1 MPHGAH
7 LVVVTGLKSE
17 AEILRGLGLACI
29 SVGGKA
35 RSAPGKIESAIAQ
48 GATGL
53 VSFGIA
59 GALHPDLRTGDVVV
73 AQTVVDEAG
82 AGTPAHF
89 EWVRAIAQ
97 STQSVTPPTDVGLR
111 RRPLSRGPSE
121 GQARAEEWIPA
132 QGRDDGGRRTVVG
145 AILGLDN
152 LVSSPQDKAAAF
164 ARSEAWAI
172 DMESHHVARAAAAHG
187 LPFIAVRAI
196 SDQANETLPARLADF
211 VDGDGRTKMNAV
223 LAALIFGRVKLGELI
238 ATGRT
243 SRRAHQ
249 ALFGCRGAVAGL
261 R

>member
-1 MPHGAH
+1 L
-7 LVVVTGLKSE
+7 LVVVTGLRSE
-17 AEILRGLGLACI
+17 AKILRGLGVACI

-35 RSAPGKIESAIAQ
+35 RSAPGKIESAVTQ

-73 AQTVVDEAG
+73 AQTVVDETG
-82 AGTPAHF
+82 ANAPAHS
-89 EWVRAIAQ
+89 EWVRTIAQ
-97 STQSVTPPTDVGLR
+97 S
-111 RRPLSRGPSE
+111 
-121 GQARAEEWIPA
+121 A
-132 QGRDDGGRRTVVG
+132 QGRDGEGRRTVIG
-145 AILGLDN
+145 AILGLDS

-172 DMESHHVARAAAAHG
+172 DMESHHVARAAATHN
-187 LPFIAVRAI
+187 LPFVAIRAI
-196 SDQANETLPARLADF
+196 SDRADETLPAGLADF
-211 VDGDGRTKMNAV
+211 VDGEGRTKMSAV

-238 ATGRT
+238 ATGRA

-249 ALFGCRGAVAGL
+249 ALFGCRGALARL